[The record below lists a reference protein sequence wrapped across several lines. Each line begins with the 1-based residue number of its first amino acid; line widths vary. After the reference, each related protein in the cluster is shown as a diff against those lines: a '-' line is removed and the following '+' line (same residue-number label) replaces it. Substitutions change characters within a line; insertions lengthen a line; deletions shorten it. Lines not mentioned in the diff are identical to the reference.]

1 MPAWHFVMSGLPALL
16 IAFIKVDTTPASA
29 LEDLEGYPLKPTIGL
44 VQQSALPP
52 PEGAI
57 CSLRKHGQPLLWHQF
72 TGIGTLQLRDLGN
85 VCWTI

>member
-44 VQQSALPP
+44 VQQSV
-52 PEGAI
+52 
-57 CSLRKHGQPLLWHQF
+57 
-72 TGIGTLQLRDLGN
+72 LQ
-85 VCWTI
+85 